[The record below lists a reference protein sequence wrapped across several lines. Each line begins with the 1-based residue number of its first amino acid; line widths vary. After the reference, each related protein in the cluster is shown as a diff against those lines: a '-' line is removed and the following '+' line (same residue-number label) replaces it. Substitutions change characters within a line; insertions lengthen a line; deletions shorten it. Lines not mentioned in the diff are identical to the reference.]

1 MLKAMQERIKPLLL
15 GYPKADSM
23 FGFYV
28 FVFVFSSFCP
38 YVSWDVI
45 NVLVCKRAKEDG
57 GEWTEK

>member
-1 MLKAMQERIKPLLL
+1 MQERIKPLFL
-15 GYPKADSM
+15 GYPKTDSM

-57 GEWTEK
+57 GEWT